1 MIHGVA
7 FSQIKSRYDKVLE
20 KLSDNNSKHSSL
32 FKPLISSLTQLATK
46 LNYENVMKILDLL
59 NNIRVSI
66 VEERE
71 NGRIAEEKS

>member
-7 FSQIKSRYDKVLE
+7 FAQIKPRFDKVLE
-20 KLSDNNSKHSSL
+20 KLGDTESKHSTM
-32 FKPLISSLTQLATK
+32 FKPLISSLTHLATK

-59 NNIRVSI
+59 NNIRISI

-71 NGRIAEEKS
+71 NARISEDKS

>member
-7 FSQIKSRYDKVLE
+7 FSQIKSRYDKVME
-20 KLSDNNSKHSSL
+20 KLNDSSSKNHTM

-46 LNYENVMKILDLL
+46 LNYENVMKILELL
-59 NNIRVSI
+59 NNIRTSI

-71 NGRIAEEKS
+71 

>member
-7 FSQIKSRYDKVLE
+7 FSQIKSRYDKVLD
-20 KLSDNNSKHSSL
+20 KLNEDTNKHASM

-46 LNYENVMKILDLL
+46 LNYENVVKILELL

-66 VEERE
+66 VEEKE
-71 NGRIAEEKS
+71 

>member
-20 KLSDNNSKHSSL
+20 KLNDDSNKHATL
-32 FKPLISSLTQLATK
+32 FKPIINSLTQLATK

-59 NNIRVSI
+59 NNIRISI
-66 VEERE
+66 VEER
-71 NGRIAEEKS
+71 NNA